1 MDEINNMDIMLDA
14 TKMDETTE
22 PYTYIG
28 KIMLDLETKIDKNAI
43 NLIKQNPMYNG
54 AYLYTLNRYRN
65 LLLNEVKQY
74 NSSLDMTKSNASSN
88 TIPIETKDVDLY
100 LLKMMK
106 EHYFPGLIKTC
117 NGIANIPLIEQKTP
131 EWFKHRETMIS
142 ASDAGYFLNKCG
154 MSRAISSLKIKVG
167 VSSYVSSSAPP
178 LMHGN
183 TYEDVSRAIYES
195 RNSVSVTEYGILRS
209 PTDCIGASPDGI
221 ITACHKDTYECK
233 SKYGRLLEIKN
244 PYSREID
251 TTVKPEYMVQILQQ
265 QYTTQIP
272 ICDFVETTIVD
283 INCHSYSSNNKPYTS
298 LDEMLADKLDMSN
311 PNWVKRI
318 KNKNIPKENI
328 NKFGNE
334 KGLVIWYK
342 KRFSDVD
349 IRHKYVLYPLD
360 ASYDKNSI
368 EKWIVDMNGENF
380 KDGFMFITTK
390 FWRLD
395 VYSEKTVVYDAN
407 IFEGEYVPKLCKA
420 WDVICK
426 CKDIGL
432 KNGNIV
438 EYIEELEKNS
448 ESVFYNPNKRAP
460 KAKKQKITN
469 SDLNT
474 YNPTNSIE
482 LDF

>member
-1 MDEINNMDIMLDA
+1 MSDINENYSKDYEE
-14 TKMDETTE
+14 KN
-22 PYTYIG
+22 
-28 KIMLDLETKIDKNAI
+28 KILTQISTHLDKNAI
-43 NLIKQNPMYNG
+43 HLIKQNSMYDG
-54 AYLYTLNRYRN
+54 AYVYTLNRYRN

-74 NSSLDMTKSNASSN
+74 NSSLDINIDSSVKTN
-88 TIPIETKDVDLY
+88 STPLTIETKDVDLY

-117 NGIANIPLIEQKTP
+117 QGIATIPLIEQKTP

-167 VSSYVSSSAPP
+167 LKSYVSSSAPP

-283 INCHSYSSNNKPYTS
+283 INCHAYASNNKPYTS
-298 LDEMLADKLDMSN
+298 IDEMLADKLDMGN
-311 PNWVKRI
+311 PNWEKRI
-318 KNKNIPKENI
+318 KNKHIPMENL

-342 KRFSDVD
+342 KRYSDVD
-349 IRHKYVLYPLD
+349 IRHKYVLYPL
-360 ASYDKNSI
+360 ASPYDKNTI
-368 EKWIVDMNGENF
+368 EKWIVDMNGEHF
-380 KDGFMFITTK
+380 KDEFMFVTTK
-390 FWRLD
+390 YWRLD
-395 VYSEKTVVYDAN
+395 VYSEKTVVYDEN
-407 IFEGEYVPKLCKA
+407 TFEHDYVPKLCSV

-426 CKDIGL
+426 CKELALRGY
-432 KNGNIV
+432 NV
-438 EYIEELEKNS
+438 ENYIDELEKNS
-448 ESVFYNPNKRAP
+448 ESVFYNPNKR
-460 KAKKQKITN
+460 AKKQKITN

>member
-1 MDEINNMDIMLDA
+1 MSDI
-14 TKMDETTE
+14 ETL
-22 PYTYIG
+22 II
-28 KIMLDLETKIDKNAI
+28 KLETQLDKNAI
-43 NLIKQNPMYNG
+43 DLIKQNSMYNG
-54 AYLYTLNRYRN
+54 AYVYTLNRYRN

-74 NSSLDMTKSNASSN
+74 NLSLDMDSSMNSSMN
-88 TIPIETKDVDLY
+88 TFLPIETKDVDLY
-100 LLKMMK
+100 LLKRMK
-106 EHYFPGLIKTC
+106 EHYFPELIETC
-117 NGIANIPLIEQKTP
+117 KGIASIPLIEQKTP

-167 VSSYVSSSAPP
+167 ISSYVSSNAPP

-209 PTDCIGASPDGI
+209 PTECIGASPDGI

-233 SKYGRLLEIKN
+233 SKFGRLLEIKN

-298 LDEMLADKLDMSN
+298 LDEMLNDKLDMSN
-311 PNWVKRI
+311 PMWEKRI
-318 KNKNIPKENI
+318 KNKNIPTENLT
-328 NKFGNE
+328 KMGYE

-349 IRHKYVLYPLD
+349 IRHKYVLYPLF
-360 ASYDKNSI
+360 SQYDKTII
-368 EKWIVDMNGENF
+368 EKWVVDMNGEHF
-380 KDGFMFITTK
+380 KDGYIFVTTK
-390 FWRLD
+390 YWRLD
-395 VYSEKTVVYDAN
+395 VYSEKTVVYDAKLYECDY
-407 IFEGEYVPKLCKA
+407 IPKLCKA

-432 KNGNIV
+432 NNGNI
-438 EYIEELEKNS
+438 ENYIEELEKNT
-448 ESVFYNPNKRAP
+448 ESVFYNPTKRQ
-460 KAKKQKITN
+460 KKQKITN
-469 SDLNT
+469 SDLNS

-482 LDF
+482 YDF

>member
-1 MDEINNMDIMLDA
+1 MDNKILIQIINN
-14 TKMDETTE
+14 
-22 PYTYIG
+22 
-28 KIMLDLETKIDKNAI
+28 IDKNAI
-43 NLIKQNPMYNG
+43 QILKQNPMYDG

-65 LLLNEVKQY
+65 LLLNEVKNY
-74 NSSLDMTKSNASSN
+74 NTNL
-88 TIPIETKDVDLY
+88 TIDSTENNIESKDVDLY
-100 LLKMMK
+100 LLNMMK
-106 EHYFPGLIKTC
+106 EHYFPELIKTC
-117 NGIANIPLIEQKTP
+117 KAIADIPLIEQKTP

-154 MSRAISSLKIKVG
+154 MSRAINSLKIKIG
-167 VSSYVSSSAPP
+167 IKSYVNSSAPP

-221 ITACHKDTYECK
+221 ITACHKDTYECQ

-283 INCHSYSSNNKPYTS
+283 INCHSYASNNKPYTS
-298 LDEMLADKLDMSN
+298 LDEMLADKLDIN
-311 PNWVKRI
+311 NQNWEKRVKNR
-318 KNKNIPKENI
+318 NIPLDNL

-342 KRFSDVD
+342 KKYSELD
-349 IRHKYVLYPLD
+349 IRHKYVLYPLC
-360 ASYDKNSI
+360 APYDKNII
-368 EKWIVDMNGENF
+368 EKWTVDMNGDNF
-380 KDGFMFITTK
+380 KDGFTIVTTK

-395 VYSEKTVVYDAN
+395 VYSEKTVVYDSS
-407 IFEGEYVPKLCKA
+407 IYESEYVPKLCKV

-426 CKDIGL
+426 CKEKALQDH
-432 KNGNIV
+432 NV
-438 EYIEELEKNS
+438 ESYIDDLEKNS
-448 ESVFYNPNKRAP
+448 DSVFYNPNKRA
-460 KAKKQKITN
+460 KKHKITN